1 MRRLGGHFA
10 GAAVAALVASACARP
25 QVPDPANVSS
35 VVRQKTGA
43 AEASATAASE
53 WLADGLDRGEAVA
66 LALSRNPDFQADLA
80 ELGIAAASVSE
91 VAQLRNPA
99 LTLLLPWGPKQL
111 EATVRWP
118 IDTLWLRPKRVA
130 AARLDAEAVA
140 QRLVANGLELAA
152 QARIAW
158 ADAAL
163 AEERAPLVAQTVG
176 IRVRIAEIAEQ
187 RMAIGEA
194 SAFETGVARDDRARA
209 LEDHARQR
217 AQKDVAWLR
226 LGALIGLPE
235 GDFTL
240 RRDSTADTSCMDTR
254 ALLADARAA
263 RPELRA
269 AELTVEAAARRA
281 GLTHLEAL
289 GLVAVVDANQKGS
302 EGFEAGPGFD
312 VNIPLFHLGGAA
324 RQRAL
329 AELARGRARLAALHQ
344 QVDREVR
351 EAHARVIEAEGVRKA
366 WDGVVR
372 EREVTLTAARER
384 HQAGEE
390 PLLVVLEAERQLG
403 DARVRRAEVWAELL
417 RARARLARAVGH
429 ETACPP
435 TVDPS
440 AGEGG
445 GR

>member
-1 MRRLGGHFA
+1 MRRLDGILVC
-10 GAAVAALVASACARP
+10 AAVAALTGSACARP
-25 QVPDPANVSS
+25 QVPDPTSVSGT
-35 VVRQKTGA
+35 VRMRTGA
-43 AEASATAASE
+43 IPASAAASSE
-53 WLADGLDRGEAVA
+53 WLADGLDSGEAVA
-66 LALSRNPDFQADLA
+66 LALARNPDFQADLA
-80 ELGIAAASVSE
+80 ELGIAAASLSE

-111 EATVRWP
+111 EATLRWP
-118 IDTLWLRPKRVA
+118 IETLWLRPKRVA
-130 AARLDAEAVA
+130 AAQLDAEAVA

-152 QARIAW
+152 QARTAW

-163 AEERAPLVAQTVG
+163 AEERAPLVVQTVG
-176 IRVRIAEIAEQ
+176 LRQRIAEIAEQ

-209 LEDHARQR
+209 LEDEARQV

-226 LGALIGLPE
+226 LGALIGLPD
-235 GDFTL
+235 GDFAL
-240 RRDSTADTSCMDTR
+240 RRDVAPEPPCTETPV
-254 ALLADARAA
+254 LLTEARAA

-269 AELTVEAAARRA
+269 AELTVEAAAKRA

-289 GLVAVVDANQKGS
+289 GLVAVVDANQRGTQ
-302 EGFEAGPGFD
+302 GFEAGPGFD
-312 VNIPLFHLGGAA
+312 VNIPIFHLGGAA

-329 AELARGRARLAALHQ
+329 AELARARARLIALHQ

-351 EAHARVIEAEGVRKA
+351 EARTRVIEAEGVRKA

-372 EREVTLTAARER
+372 EREVTLGAARER
-384 HQAGEE
+384 HDAGEE

-403 DARVRRAEVWAELL
+403 DARLRRADVWAELL

-429 ETACPP
+429 EISCP
-435 TVDPS
+435 VANGD
-440 AGEGG
+440 GG
-445 GR
+445 GE